1 LVIGDIKDSIIDVSR
16 DGVLESISLVFDRE
30 INDGDAVNVII
41 AKKIN
46 AEIVSNDKDYTRVKD
61 LVKVVSPMK
70 I

>member
-1 LVIGDIKDSIIDVSR
+1 MVIGDIKDSIIDVSR

-30 INDGDAVNVII
+30 INVGDAVNVMI

>member
-1 LVIGDIKDSIIDVSR
+1 MVIGDIKDSIIDVSR